1 MRLLSHTTVGLHPQ
15 KSLLC
20 LFQRAVGLDVQVSK
34 NGPPKE
40 VMSTLTL
47 PMTSPKSLKRSF
59 DDANLENLPRNPLV
73 IPENHEGPSAMLMTK
88 MPADQGNDPAPS
100 VDSSRLSSPA
110 PSHASSSAVRDA
122 TVQALQ
128 HSTASA
134 PTSKNPKLTF
144 AEKEVKRMEKEF
156 KDREKAEEKAR
167 KEQEKETRDRQ
178 KVEEKAKKE
187 EEKRTKDLER
197 ETKRLIQEEKNNVKE
212 EEKRKRD
219 EEKARK
225 EEEKNKKA
233 KVRTC
238 R

>member
-1 MRLLSHTTVGLHPQ
+1 LSLHDIGL
-15 KSLLC
+15 
-20 LFQRAVGLDVQVSK
+20 GVQVSK
-34 NGPPKE
+34 NALRKE
-40 VMSTLTL
+40 AMSTLTL
-47 PMTSPKSLKRSF
+47 PLASPKSLKRSF
-59 DDANLENLPRNPLV
+59 DDANLENFPPEPQV
-73 IPENHEGPSAMLMTK
+73 GPENYEQPAVVPMTE
-88 MPADQGNDPAPS
+88 MPADQGDDHAPS

-122 TVQALQ
+122 TVSALQ
-128 HSTASA
+128 HSTVSA
-134 PTSKNPKLTF
+134 PTSKKPKLTF

-178 KVEEKAKKE
+178 KVEEKAKKD
-187 EEKRTKDLER
+187 EEKRSKDLER
-197 ETKRLIQEEKNNVKE
+197 ETKRLIQEEKHKVKE

-225 EEEKNKKA
+225 EEEKNKKV